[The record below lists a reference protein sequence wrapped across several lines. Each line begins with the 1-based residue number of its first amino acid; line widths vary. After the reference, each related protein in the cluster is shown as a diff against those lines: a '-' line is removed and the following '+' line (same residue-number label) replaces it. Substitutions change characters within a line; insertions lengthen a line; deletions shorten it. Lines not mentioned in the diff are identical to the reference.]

1 MFDWQ
6 QHPTSRGPQVV
17 VFRADAYGLT
27 CITAVRNQ
35 LVVESKIYLRSTKVG
50 PQLEQ
55 LRIAQ
60 RERQKNEQT

>member
-1 MFDWQ
+1 M
-6 QHPTSRGPQVV
+6 V

-27 CITAVRNQ
+27 CITVVRNQ
-35 LVVESKIYLRSTKVG
+35 HVVESKIYLHSTKVG

>member
-1 MFDWQ
+1 
-6 QHPTSRGPQVV
+6 V

-35 LVVESKIYLRSTKVG
+35 LFVESKIYLRSMKVG